1 MKKIIVSL
9 LFISI
14 FSLNLFADNSSVL
27 NLELDLKL
35 GFDFNPT
42 LVIHDNNKKI
52 GLAHEFN
59 NSFLLGADF
68 FFLKFSNFYLG
79 VGFNH
84 LFESKIKTKGCDA
97 KSSISTCYIAGKY
110 KMPLESKVFSTLY
123 LIGNLGYANINIDNI
138 YEFILHTDESGE
150 YIDVIIGKNKF
161 NNNGFVWEIGLGTEI
176 FDNFIAELTYSSIYG
191 NKEIIYSQYIENSS
205 QKTIFSLIMFKLGY
219 KFNIN
224 TSRIITKNS
233 QVNNKAEILDKEIEK
248 LRLQKDIL
256 ELELEKEKLK
266 Q

>member
-1 MKKIIVSL
+1 MKKIIISL

-14 FSLNLFADNSSVL
+14 FSFNLFADNSSIL

-35 GFDFNPT
+35 GLDFNPT
-42 LVIHDNNKKI
+42 LEIHNDNEET

-59 NSFLLGADF
+59 NSFLLGSDF
-68 FFLKFSNFYLG
+68 FFLIFSDFYLG

-84 LFESKIKTKGCDA
+84 VFESKIKTKGYDT
-97 KSSISTCYIAGKY
+97 KRNITTCYIAGKY
-110 KMPLESKVFSTLY
+110 KMPLESKVFSNLY

-150 YIDVIIGKNKF
+150 DIDMIIIKNKF

-176 FDNFIAELTYSSIYG
+176 FDNFIAELTYSNIYG
-191 NKEIIYSQYIENSS
+191 KKENIYSQYIENSS
-205 QKTIFSLIMFKLGY
+205 QKIIFSLIMFKLGY
-219 KFNIN
+219 KFIMN
-224 TSRIITKNS
+224 TSRTITKNS
-233 QVNNKAEILDKEIEK
+233 QVDDKVEILDKEIEK
-248 LRLQKDIL
+248 LRLQKEIL